1 MGKLGVH
8 HAVLVDKGQFA
19 TMPAAEQLKQ
29 QRRQHGAGVNGGAA
43 REARRCM
50 NRSKS
55 SKLEQRNDR
64 QRQTVLGT
72 TLKRLYADVAEQPV
86 PDGFL
91 SLLEQADRKRQS

>member
-1 MGKLGVH
+1 
-8 HAVLVDKGQFA
+8 
-19 TMPAAEQLKQ
+19 
-29 QRRQHGAGVNGGAA
+29 
-43 REARRCM
+43 M